1 MQIHPHRSIKIGD
14 RFYTKGEE
22 RDFLDALAG
31 NDTQVICRRLLAY
44 ESSGALILR
53 EDTLEAV
60 EDAASGGA
68 NEVVEELSAEA
79 QESAHIDSGRSL
91 LDMLGKAETEQDRT
105 RSDGSEQPDP
115 GGEAD
120 ESDFEEGGDEPPAD
134 SGSADEQSSED
145 SGSESEQWNAEDALV
160 EKLTTKELDLLA
172 GTKYNTVESIENASQ
187 DDLEEI
193 DGIGPAT
200 AKSILQI
207 EDEE

>member
-14 RFYTKGEE
+14 RFYTKGDE

-115 GGEAD
+115 GGEPD
-120 ESDFEEGGDEPPAD
+120 ESDSEEGGDEPPVD
-134 SGSADEQSSED
+134 SGSKDADLPEHLTENERELLDGTEYDSAEALDGATIED
-145 SGSESEQWNAEDALV
+145 
-160 EKLTTKELDLLA
+160 LD
-172 GTKYNTVESIENASQ
+172 
-187 DDLEEI
+187 EI

-207 EDEE
+207 EDDE